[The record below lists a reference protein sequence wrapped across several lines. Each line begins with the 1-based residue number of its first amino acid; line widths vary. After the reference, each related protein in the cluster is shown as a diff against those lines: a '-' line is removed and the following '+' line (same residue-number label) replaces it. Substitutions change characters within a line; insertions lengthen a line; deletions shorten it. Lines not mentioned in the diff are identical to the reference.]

1 MLQALISLLDMYKLA
16 QDSGVPRDT
25 SIEAEFRAYHLATIM
40 AQHGKFAESRL
51 QFYTSLQ
58 VGFCNPGPHMNAS
71 ANDPITCCSGLS
83 AVAQSSKGRNT
94 CS

>member
-1 MLQALISLLDMYKLA
+1 MQPSLTELNQTDMSSALLQALISLLDMYKVA

-25 SIEAEFRAYHLATIM
+25 DIEAEFRAYHLCTIM

-58 VGFCNPGPHMNAS
+58 VRCMWFP
-71 ANDPITCCSGLS
+71 
-83 AVAQSSKGRNT
+83 
-94 CS
+94 

>member
-1 MLQALISLLDMYKLA
+1 MSQALISLLDMYKLA

-25 SIEAEFRAYHLATIM
+25 PIEAEFRAYHLATIM

-58 VGFCNPGPHMNAS
+58 VGALSFCLHSDSN
-71 ANDPITCCSGLS
+71 ITCCCS
-83 AVAQSSKGRNT
+83 AATSVV
-94 CS
+94 

>member
-1 MLQALISLLDMYKLA
+1 MYKLA
-16 QDSGVPRDT
+16 QDSGVPRDP

-58 VGFCNPGPHMNAS
+58 VGALSPCFTQSRP
-71 ANDPITCCSGLS
+71 SGIM
-83 AVAQSSKGRNT
+83 
-94 CS
+94 

>member
-1 MLQALISLLDMYKLA
+1 MYKLA
-16 QDSGVPRDT
+16 QDSGVPRDP

-58 VGFCNPGPHMNAS
+58 VGAAEPCVLTLDAQAQNKQTM
-71 ANDPITCCSGLS
+71 CCW
-83 AVAQSSKGRNT
+83 
-94 CS
+94 

>member
-1 MLQALISLLDMYKLA
+1 MAQALISLLDMYKLA

-25 SIEAEFRAYHLATIM
+25 AVEAEFRAYHLATIM

-58 VGFCNPGPHMNAS
+58 VGCCPHLTAQNRCA
-71 ANDPITCCSGLS
+71 ALLLCTCCC
-83 AVAQSSKGRNT
+83 ASSIFRL
-94 CS
+94 CLPF